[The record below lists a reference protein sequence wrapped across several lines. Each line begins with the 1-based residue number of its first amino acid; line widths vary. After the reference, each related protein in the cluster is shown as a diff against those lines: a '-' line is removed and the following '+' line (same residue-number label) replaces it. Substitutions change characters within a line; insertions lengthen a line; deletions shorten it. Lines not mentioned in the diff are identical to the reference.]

1 MKNMTL
7 KVYLSGEI
15 HTKWREDIVNKCNQI
30 NLDIEFL
37 SPVLNHELSDDIG
50 VKILGKE
57 EKKIGMTTRVLKL
70 MLLEQELQLIK
81 LI

>member
-1 MKNMTL
+1 MTM

-15 HTKWREDIVNKCNQI
+15 HTKWREDIVNKCNDL

-50 VKILGKE
+50 LKIFGIFNVSFSSVGTLFG
-57 EKKIGMTTRVLKL
+57 VW
-70 MLLEQELQLIK
+70 
-81 LI
+81 